1 MIYRYG
7 YSCFQ
12 SISLWLNSI
21 IQISPF
27 FFSFNLQSDLS
38 STRPI
43 EKEAIDNL
51 CKENGFLGWTE
62 MSVKEDVNVSETM
75 E

>member
-1 MIYRYG
+1 M
-7 YSCFQ
+7 
-12 SISLWLNSI
+12 